1 MTRDLTTLVSDS
13 LDKPVVSAFFAVD
26 IDFDAQPLY
35 VWNGVGDFVID
46 GKTYLGAGQLL
57 SISTVEETTEMEAK
71 GASLTL
77 SGIPSQFLAAAL
89 TQPYQG
95 RECRIYFG
103 VQKVPAADWILASG
117 FWNDFVVSGGVSAA
131 TLGQN
136 YSVSSQVVTPS
147 SLFFNSDGTKSYV
160 LDQNGGRDVNEYS
173 LSSPWDLSTAVY
185 SSSFSVSSRE
195 FLPTALFFKPDGTKM
210 YVTGAFNLNVN
221 EYDLSTPWS
230 ISSAVYV
237 RAFTNLY
244 MREQGPQGLFI
255 STDGSKMYVVGS
267 QSDSVITY
275 NLTTPWDVSS
285 AVYVSNFYVSTQDT
299 SPSDISFSSDGKS
312 MYISGKSSSS
322 IHRYSLET
330 AWNLSSTSYAESL
343 SVVSQDASPS
353 GVFVTPDDSKIYVL
367 GESTYRIYQYDFS
380 LGVPAVWYDTEV
392 WNDNFVTLSDYVEVF
407 TGELDQMNIL
417 EAADTATIQV
427 TAENVLVR
435 LERPV
440 VRRFTDQ
447 DQKSRYPGDRGLEF
461 IAGLQDKEIFWGRT
475 AK

>member
-26 IDFDAQPLY
+26 IDFDTQPLY

-103 VQKVPAADWILASG
+103 VQKVPVADWLLASG
-117 FWNDFVVSGGVSAA
+117 FWNDSG
-131 TLGQN
+131 
-136 YSVSSQVVTPS
+136 
-147 SLFFNSDGTKSYV
+147 
-160 LDQNGGRDVNEYS
+160 
-173 LSSPWDLSTAVY
+173 
-185 SSSFSVSSRE
+185 
-195 FLPTALFFKPDGTKM
+195 
-210 YVTGAFNLNVN
+210 
-221 EYDLSTPWS
+221 
-230 ISSAVYV
+230 I
-237 RAFTNLY
+237 
-244 MREQGPQGLFI
+244 
-255 STDGSKMYVVGS
+255 
-267 QSDSVITY
+267 
-275 NLTTPWDVSS
+275 
-285 AVYVSNFYVSTQDT
+285 
-299 SPSDISFSSDGKS
+299 
-312 MYISGKSSSS
+312 
-322 IHRYSLET
+322 
-330 AWNLSSTSYAESL
+330 
-343 SVVSQDASPS
+343 
-353 GVFVTPDDSKIYVL
+353 
-367 GESTYRIYQYDFS
+367 
-380 LGVPAVWYDTEV
+380 WYDTEV